1 MEQCLLR
8 GGVRVCTDMYGQ
20 EMSGLPV
27 SENINKKAVS
37 SELVIDVRADEIVIA
52 LLREKKLVELT
63 REKRSMQFAVGDIY
77 LGKVKK
83 IMPGLNA
90 AFVNV
95 GYEKDAFLHYLDLSP
110 QFHSLDSYVKQCIA
124 RKGMPVSRLKL
135 EPEIT
140 KNGKISD
147 VLTVGQWVVA
157 QVAKEPISTKGP
169 RLTSELS
176 IAGRNL
182 VLIPF
187 SEEVSVSQ
195 KIKSKEERRRLER
208 LIESIR
214 PKNYGVIVRT
224 VAEGK
229 KVATFDVELKES
241 VERFESAFR
250 HIREMEP
257 PKLILGELDRTSAI
271 LRDIL
276 NPSFENVYVND
287 ITLSK
292 EIRQFLSTIAPEK
305 QDIVKYVSPEVPIM
319 DHFGVDKQ
327 IKSSLGRIVSFKNGA
342 YLIIEHTE
350 AFHVI
355 DINSGNRTNL
365 GDDQETNALEV
376 NLAAAEEV
384 ARQLQLRDM
393 GGIIVIDFIDMQ
405 KAEHRQKLFDK
416 MKECMEI
423 DRAKHTILPLSK
435 FGLMQ
440 ITRQRVRPAVTIDT
454 TEKCPVCH
462 GTGRAEAAILVIDK
476 IEDALEYHVSRG
488 KNRQI
493 ILKVHPF
500 VGAYLNKGFCSLRRK
515 WAFRYRVF
523 LKIINVPSYYIYEYH
538 FYNKYNLE
546 LEG

>member
-1 MEQCLLR
+1 M
-8 GGVRVCTDMYGQ
+8 
-20 EMSGLPV
+20 
-27 SENINKKAVS
+27 S
-37 SELVIDVRADEIVIA
+37 SELVIDVKADEIVIA
-52 LLREKKLVELT
+52 LLREKKLIELT
-63 REKRSMQFAVGDIY
+63 KEKTSMQFAVGDIY

-110 QFHSLDSYVKQCIA
+110 QFHSLDSYIKQCIA
-124 RKGMPVSRLKL
+124 RKGMPVSKLKL
-135 EPEIT
+135 EPEIP
-140 KNGKISD
+140 KNGKIAD
-147 VLTVGQWVVA
+147 ILTVGQWVAV

-182 VLIPF
+182 VLMPF
-187 SEEVSVSQ
+187 ADKVSVSQ
-195 KIKSKEERRRLER
+195 KIKSPEERKRLKR
-208 LIESIR
+208 LIESIK

-229 KVATFDVELKES
+229 KVAVFDSELKEL
-241 VERFESAFR
+241 VERFEMAFK
-250 HIREMEP
+250 HIREIEP
-257 PKLILGELDRTSAI
+257 PKLILGEIDRTSAI

-292 EIRQFLSTIAPEK
+292 EIRHFLTTIAPEK
-305 QDIVKYVSPEVPIM
+305 QDIVKYVSPEIPIL

-327 IKSSLGRIVSFKNGA
+327 IKSSLGKTVSFKNGA

-355 DINSGNRTNL
+355 D
-365 GDDQETNALEV
+365 V
-376 NLAAAEEV
+376 
-384 ARQLQLRDM
+384 DM

-405 KAEHRQKLFDK
+405 KAENRQKLFDK

-440 ITRQRVRPAVTIDT
+440 ITRQRVRPAMTVDT
-454 TEKCPVCH
+454 TELCPVCH
-462 GTGRAEAAILVIDK
+462 GTGKAEAAILVIDK
-476 IEDALEYHVSRG
+476 IEDELEFFVYEK
-488 KNRQI
+488 KNKRI

-500 VGAYLNKGFCSLRRK
+500 VGAYLKKGLLSMRRK
-515 WAFRYRVF
+515 WAFRYHIS
-523 LKIINVPSYYIYEYH
+523 LKIVDVPSYYIYEYH
-538 FYNKYNLE
+538 FYNRYNRE
-546 LEG
+546 LEN

>member
-1 MEQCLLR
+1 M
-8 GGVRVCTDMYGQ
+8 
-20 EMSGLPV
+20 
-27 SENINKKAVS
+27 S
-37 SELVIDVRADEIVIA
+37 SELVIDVKADEIVIA
-52 LLREKKLVELT
+52 LLREKKLIELT
-63 REKRSMQFAVGDIY
+63 KEKTSMQFAVGDIY

-110 QFHSLDSYVKQCIA
+110 QFHSLDSYIKQCIA
-124 RKGMPVSRLKL
+124 RKGMPVSKLKL
-135 EPEIT
+135 EPEIP
-140 KNGKISD
+140 KNGKIAD
-147 VLTVGQWVVA
+147 ILTVGQWVAV

-182 VLIPF
+182 VLMPF
-187 SEEVSVSQ
+187 ADKVSVSQ
-195 KIKSKEERRRLER
+195 KIKSPEERKR
-208 LIESIR
+208 
-214 PKNYGVIVRT
+214 
-224 VAEGK
+224 
-229 KVATFDVELKES
+229 LKEL
-241 VERFESAFR
+241 VERFEMAFK
-250 HIREMEP
+250 HIREIEP
-257 PKLILGELDRTSAI
+257 PKLILGEIDRTSAI

-292 EIRQFLSTIAPEK
+292 EIRHFLTTIAPEK
-305 QDIVKYVSPEVPIM
+305 QDIVKYVSPEIPIL

-327 IKSSLGRIVSFKNGA
+327 IKSSLGKTVSFKNGA

-355 DINSGNRTNL
+355 DVNSGNRTKL

-405 KAEHRQKLFDK
+405 KAENRQKLFDK

-440 ITRQRVRPAVTIDT
+440 ITRQRVRPAMTVDT
-454 TEKCPVCH
+454 TELCPVCH
-462 GTGRAEAAILVIDK
+462 GTGKAEAAILVIDK
-476 IEDALEYHVSRG
+476 IEDELEFFVYEK
-488 KNRQI
+488 KNKRI

-500 VGAYLNKGFCSLRRK
+500 VGAYLKKGLLSMRRK
-515 WAFRYRVF
+515 WAFRYHIS
-523 LKIINVPSYYIYEYH
+523 LKIVDVPSYYIYEYH
-538 FYNKYNLE
+538 FYNRYNRE
-546 LEG
+546 LEN